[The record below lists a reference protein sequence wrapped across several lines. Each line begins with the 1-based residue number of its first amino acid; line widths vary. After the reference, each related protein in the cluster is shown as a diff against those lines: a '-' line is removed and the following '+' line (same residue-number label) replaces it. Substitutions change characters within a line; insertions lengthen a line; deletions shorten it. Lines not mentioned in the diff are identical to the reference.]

1 MRKLYI
7 AAATYL
13 GFGLTI
19 GVFYREWTRV
29 FDAVDR
35 SQLNTLHTHTLILGT
50 FFFLIVL
57 ALEKLFQISE
67 KQEASFKQ
75 WFIVHNVGLAWTLLA
90 MLANGIVH
98 TMGNGDSWGAAQS
111 GIAGLGHIILT
122 VGFVWFFVLLNKAI
136 KRSEKAAAADA

>member
-13 GFGLTI
+13 GFGLAI
-19 GVFYREWTRV
+19 GVFYREWTRI

-50 FFFLIVL
+50 FFFLIALV
-57 ALEKLFQISE
+57 LEKLFHLSYQR
-67 KQEASFKQ
+67 ASFNQ
-75 WFIVHNVGLAWTLLA
+75 WFIVHNVGLVWTLVA

-98 TMGNGDSWGAAQS
+98 TMGNGASWGAAQS
-111 GIAGLGHIILT
+111 GIAGLGHIVLT
-122 VGFVWFFVLLNKAI
+122 VGFVWFFVLLSKAI
-136 KRSEKAAAADA
+136 KRSEKVELSA